1 MIRDEGEMIGR
12 FKVRNLMGDLG
23 LVSKQSGS
31 HAYKQRVIK
40 ILGSAALIEAI
51 TA

>member
-1 MIRDEGEMIGR
+1 VIRDEGEMIGR
-12 FKVRNLMGDLG
+12 FKVRNLMRDLG
-23 LVSKQSGS
+23 LVSKQPGS